1 MRPMQTLA
9 LLGSTGSIGEQ
20 TLDVVRS
27 NGDDFR
33 VSVLTANT
41 NWERLAEQAIEF
53 SVERVV
59 IADER
64 YYVPLKERL
73 AAEQI
78 EVYAG
83 AAAVSEVC
91 RGDEIDVVVNA
102 LVGAAG
108 LLPSLLAV
116 RAGKKLA
123 LANKESLVIA
133 GELLMGEAMRYG
145 TTIVPIDSEHSAILQ
160 CLVGE
165 CSDIRRLIITASG
178 GAFRDIPISELG
190 NVTPEDALRH
200 PTWTMGA
207 KITVDSATMFNK
219 GFEVIEARWLFD
231 VEADKIDVVL
241 HPQSVI
247 HSMVEFW
254 DGAIKAQL
262 GEPDMRVPI
271 AYALSLPQ
279 RKTLNNGYFDFSRGH
294 NLTFEPIDME
304 RYPAL
309 AISYDVLRRGGTAAA
324 TMNGANEVAVAK
336 FLSGKIGFLDIV
348 KIVESALEQTF
359 FEPSPNLETL
369 LGADAESRRIA
380 DATKPA

>member
-20 TLDVVRS
+20 TLDVVRN
-27 NGDDFR
+27 NGDDFS

-41 NWERLAEQAIEF
+41 KWERLAEQAIEF
-53 SVERVV
+53 RVDAVV

-64 YYVPLKERL
+64 YYAPLKERL

-83 AAAVSEVC
+83 AEAVSEVC
-91 RGDEIDVVVNA
+91 RVGEIDVVVNA

-108 LLPSLLAV
+108 LLPSLSAV

-165 CSDIRRLIITASG
+165 CSDIRRLVITASG

-231 VEADKIDVVL
+231 VETDKIEVVL
-241 HPQSVI
+241 HPQSII

-279 RKTLNNGYFDFSRGH
+279 RKTLNNGYFDFSQKH

-336 FLSGKIGFLDIV
+336 FLRGEIGFLDIV

-359 FEPSPNLETL
+359 FESSPNFETL
-369 LGADAESRRIA
+369 LAADAESRRRA
-380 DATKPA
+380 DATKRA